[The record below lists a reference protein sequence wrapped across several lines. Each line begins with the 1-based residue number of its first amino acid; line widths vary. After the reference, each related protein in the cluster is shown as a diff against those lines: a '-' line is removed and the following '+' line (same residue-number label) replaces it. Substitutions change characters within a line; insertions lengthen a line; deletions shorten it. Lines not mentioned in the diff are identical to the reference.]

1 MDSIRLD
8 ASAQAGARLRTDEV
22 LYKESTMKPFA
33 IILIIL
39 VLAAVVGVGWLYL
52 NANLTVTFGSCIATE
67 GVTQADFFDQIKK
80 QVSNDSFIGT
90 LYGNKNLQ
98 TADQYQFLTY
108 TVNLDNH
115 AFLKADTVEIRITPM
130 QSDVLMLGDEQEHS
144 VPAGKKGTLS
154 ATILTSRDNHSVR
167 EGTVTWYFWGIPFSY
182 KITLG

>member
-1 MDSIRLD
+1 
-8 ASAQAGARLRTDEV
+8 
-22 LYKESTMKPFA
+22 MKPFA

-52 NANLTVTFGSCIATE
+52 NANLTVTFDSCIATD
-67 GVTQADFFDQIKK
+67 GVTQADFFDQVKK
-80 QVSNDSFIGT
+80 QVANGSFIGT
-90 LYGNKNLQ
+90 LYGDKDLQ

-115 AFLKADTVEIRITPM
+115 AFLKADTAEIRITPM
-130 QSDVLMLGDEQEHS
+130 QGDVLMLGEEQEHS

-167 EGTVTWYFWGIPFSY
+167 EAIITWYFWGIPFSS
-182 KITLG
+182 KITLGQ